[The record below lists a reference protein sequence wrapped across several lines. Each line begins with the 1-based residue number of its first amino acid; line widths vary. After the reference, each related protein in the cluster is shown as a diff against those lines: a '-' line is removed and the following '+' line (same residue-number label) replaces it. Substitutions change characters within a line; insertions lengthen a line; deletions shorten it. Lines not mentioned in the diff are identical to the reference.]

1 MEEPIVD
8 KYKQLMCVK
17 GLILSLDE
25 QLYRGDQ
32 FKKDGL
38 NFDKTT
44 INEYYEAIIN
54 FLDNH
59 EGTDEKT

>member
-17 GLILSLDE
+17 GLIMSLDE
-25 QLYRGDQ
+25 QVYRCDQ
-32 FKKDGL
+32 KKVGEAVYDEVVLG
-38 NFDKTT
+38 
-44 INEYYEAIIN
+44 YYKSIKN